1 MKCHLCGG
9 KLQELETDMP
19 FKLNHKTIIILKDLP
34 VMQCDNCTE
43 FLLKDHVM
51 KEVET
56 ILERVDKAAD
66 LEIVRYAA

>member
-66 LEIVRYAA
+66 LEIVRYAP